1 MRGAGKLRD
10 RIEIE
15 RKSTVVQ
22 PDGSETVTWAP
33 ILNTHAAMKMSSGG
47 IDTIASQDSI
57 TQVFQFTIRYRTDVV
72 IQIDDRLIWRD
83 RNFKISKLDFDILRT
98 WIMITCRTDNESTSP
113 GIDPGS

>member
-1 MRGAGKLRD
+1 MLPSGALREHL
-10 RIEIE
+10 EIE

-33 ILNTHAAMKMSSGG
+33 ILNTHASMKMSSGG

-83 RNFKISKLDFDILRT
+83 RSFKISKLDFDILRT

-113 GIDPGS
+113 GIDMGS